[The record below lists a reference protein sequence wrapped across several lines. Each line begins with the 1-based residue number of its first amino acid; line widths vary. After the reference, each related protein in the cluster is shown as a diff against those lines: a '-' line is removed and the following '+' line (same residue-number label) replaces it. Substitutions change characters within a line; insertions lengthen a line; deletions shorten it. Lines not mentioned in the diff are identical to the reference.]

1 MLFRSNTGSAG
12 AMVLFNGALGTPS
25 SGTVTNLTGTASINI
40 NGTVGATTPAA
51 GSFSTVN
58 ASGLVNIAGTALGGG
73 TGGIEIGA
81 AATTALRIGQSSSR
95 NVLLYWLYN
104 ATAANAEAY
113 LETYAGANKLFI
125 QSAGGGGA
133 LQLGGASSAVT
144 IPGTLAVTGALSA
157 TGATT
162 LGSTLTVTAAS
173 NSLGVVINGRSS
185 DNLGALYYYAN
196 NGSTQHATL
205 TASATEFRLSSVPAA
220 AVQTFYTNG
229 SERMR
234 LNTTGALVLAGGSTS
249 ASGIGIAFPATQSAS
264 SDANTLDD
272 YEEGTWTPNVNG
284 ASVGSFTTKTGYYVK
299 TGRQVTCWFVCDGG
313 NTGGGGATQYVTGL
327 PFTITTAIHNSIM
340 GQMGTN
346 GPATRTLDLMALNAN
361 FGVAYVYTGGSQ
373 EQTAI
378 SFASGCFTYG
388 ID

>member
-1 MLFRSNTGSAG
+1 VVS
-12 AMVLFNGALGTPS
+12 S
-25 SGTVTNLTGTASINI
+25 SGENKIIS
-40 NGTVGATTPAA
+40 
-51 GSFSTVN
+51 
-58 ASGLVNIAGTALGGG
+58 
-73 TGGIEIGA
+73 E
-81 AATTALRIGQSSSR
+81 
-95 NVLLYWLYN
+95 
-104 ATAANAEAY
+104 ATAAS
-113 LETYAGANKLFI
+113 
-125 QSAGGGGA
+125 Q
-133 LQLGGASSAVT
+133 QASLSLIVQAAT
-144 IPGTLAVTGALSA
+144 PGQTVIYMGK

-162 LGSTLTVTAAS
+162 NGQLGYDPNTNAMTLFT
-173 NSLGVVINGRSS
+173 
-185 DNLGALYYYAN
+185 N
-196 NGSTQHATL
+196 N
-205 TASATEFRLSSVPAA
+205 
-220 AVQTFYTNG
+220 

-234 LNTTGALVLAGGSTS
+234 IDSSGNVTLQKNISVGGAAPTT
-249 ASGIGIAFPATQSAS
+249 SGTGVTFPATQSAS
-264 SDANTLDD
+264 TNANTLDD

-327 PFTITTAIHNSIM
+327 PFTITTAINNGIM